1 VNLHRVVCRIG
12 GVVAG
17 VMLTACSGGGGAG
30 DDTSRQDSGTGG
42 ARGRAAITATPLQQ
56 LVEDSSRD
64 PHAVEAMTIL
74 GYNDEQKLQRVAN
87 GSDFGPIARLYTLRR
102 SRTAAEYAR
111 AEGAMV
117 AVLEVDPNGT
127 MGAAYG
133 RLGIGNNNGASP
145 DVYCVFL
152 RRTDNSGQ
160 PWMGAVS
167 KADGSQCDPPTFN
180 IVVDSTTPV
189 SHADGDF
196 PDWAVRFTEGTNGF
210 PALAVRCFNAICE
223 IGNPNGGNR
232 PPSSPGRGNVGEVK
246 TWHDNQGLATPKTGR
261 GGGFERGT
269 NMTLTPVLGL
279 AGMSAQFRAP
289 DGAQAAS
296 IMVHGPIPTG
306 SKYTNWG
313 LIPNDSTQVWLK
325 TADGTNWFMRMIT
338 PTTGNASAWKR
349 IDYHGPHTAGLVP
362 GNARWKWDPADEG
375 VWVACDQGC
384 CEMTGGFEFIVTRSG
399 DTVYTGAGRGRGR
412 GGSP

>member
-1 VNLHRVVCRIG
+1 MNLHRMACRAVA
-12 GVVAG
+12 VVAG
-17 VMLTACSGGGGAG
+17 ILLAACRGGGTGDTAG
-30 DDTSRQDSGTGG
+30 QDSGADSTR
-42 ARGRAAITATPLQQ
+42 ARAALVPTPLQQ
-56 LVEDSSRD
+56 LVADSSRD
-64 PHAVEAMTIL
+64 PHAVEATTIL
-74 GYNDEQKLQRVAN
+74 GYNDEQKLQRVAH
-87 GSDFGPIARLYTLRR
+87 GPDFGPIARLYTLRR
-102 SRTAAEYAR
+102 QRTAGEYAR

-117 AVLEVDPNGT
+117 AVLEVDPDGS

-133 RLGIGNNNGASP
+133 RLGIGNNNGDSP

-152 RRTDNSGQ
+152 RRTDNAGQ

-167 KADGSQCDPPTFN
+167 KADGSTCAEPTFN
-180 IVVDSTTPV
+180 IVADSTTPV
-189 SHADGDF
+189 SHADADF

-223 IGNPNGGNR
+223 IGNPRGGNSW

-246 TWHDNQGLATPKTGR
+246 TWHDHQGLATPKSGR

-269 NMTLTPVLGL
+269 KMTLTPVLGL

-296 IMVHGPIPTG
+296 IMVHGQVPTG

-313 LIPNDSTQVWLK
+313 LIPDDSTQVWLK
-325 TADGTNWFMRMIT
+325 TADGTTWFMRMIT
-338 PTTGNASAWKR
+338 PTTGSVSEWKQ

-362 GNARWKWDPADEG
+362 GSARWKWDPADEG

-384 CEMTGGFEFIVTRSG
+384 CEMTGGFGFIVTRNG